1 MAKEIN
7 RVNNIKLD
15 YRDYLERQ
23 IKIYNGVCCVLCLVT
38 QSCPTLC
45 DLIDCCPPGS
55 SVHGILQA
63 RIMEWVA
70 ISSSRGT
77 QGSNL
82 HLLCL
87 LQWEADSLPLAPP
100 WKPLFYI
107 IQTQNLLELRPVA
120 RISAEHFNVNIS
132 LGFKLLVHF
141 MFFDTFKSLFLQIFF
156 LFLRCFLANLSS
168 FFWLYLFCPS
178 IFLYFHPPLHD
189 QSWLNLNSGSRL
201 LM

>member
-1 MAKEIN
+1 
-7 RVNNIKLD
+7 
-15 YRDYLERQ
+15 
-23 IKIYNGVCCVLCLVT
+23 
-38 QSCPTLC
+38 
-45 DLIDCCPPGS
+45 
-55 SVHGILQA
+55 
-63 RIMEWVA
+63 MEWVA

-120 RISAEHFNVNIS
+120 RLSAECFSVNIS

-141 MFFDTFKSLFLQIFF
+141 TFFDTFKSISTNILPIFKMLFSQLEQLFLVIPF
-156 LFLRCFLANLSS
+156 LSFNFSVFSS
-168 FFWLYLFCPS
+168 IS
-178 IFLYFHPPLHD
+178 
-189 QSWLNLNSGSRL
+189 S
-201 LM
+201 

>member
-1 MAKEIN
+1 
-7 RVNNIKLD
+7 
-15 YRDYLERQ
+15 
-23 IKIYNGVCCVLCLVT
+23 
-38 QSCPTLC
+38 
-45 DLIDCCPPGS
+45 
-55 SVHGILQA
+55 
-63 RIMEWVA
+63 MEWVA

-120 RISAEHFNVNIS
+120 RISAECFNVNIS

-141 MFFDTFKSLFLQIFF
+141 TFFDTFKSLFLQIFF

-168 FFWLYLFCPS
+168 FFWLYLFCSSNFP
-178 IFLYFHPPLHD
+178 PPLHD
-189 QSWLNLNSGSRL
+189 QSWLNLFFNINL
-201 LM
+201 FILI

>member
-1 MAKEIN
+1 
-7 RVNNIKLD
+7 
-15 YRDYLERQ
+15 
-23 IKIYNGVCCVLCLVT
+23 
-38 QSCPTLC
+38 
-45 DLIDCCPPGS
+45 
-55 SVHGILQA
+55 
-63 RIMEWVA
+63 MEWVA

-120 RISAEHFNVNIS
+120 RISAECFNVNIS

-141 MFFDTFKSLFLQIFF
+141 TFFDTFKSLFLQIFF

-178 IFLYFHPPLHD
+178 IFLYFPPPLHD

-201 LM
+201 RKKSRRFRDIELGFMKKEGALQKELCSALYFKEFSYSCFPSLRKL